1 MRLRSAAQATGE
13 GEDRIRDGG
22 RSNRGNHG
30 HRAGTRSTVVSRLL
44 SRGALFSSWTLSSAL
59 VLATTLVSAAVL
71 VTGGTVLSS
80 LPRLFPHITS
90 ALAPDQPAATVPHSR
105 LAVCVAVRDS
115 PENVLEWVRYHHNA
129 SIVGVDKFYIMVTD
143 DPDVHLLRRAL
154 QAFIDAS
161 VVELYDLPHVNPRT
175 VPQLQ
180 VALYARCLDSV
191 RDLHDYV
198 GFWDVDEYIVP
209 RDASVEPFREF
220 LAGEEVMRSGGVALN
235 WRIVGPSGHATRPL
249 SGGLLDNY
257 RMCTPWSYAE
267 NEEIKSVVRTEHAV
281 RPLSD
286 PHTFEYKEGYHA
298 VDPEGRVVSGGRNP
312 AGVGDPRYGLY
323 HFVTKSKEEY
333 REKMRR
339 GSAMGNRKDMSY
351 YELLE
356 RVAVV
361 PCGLRHDAT
370 WGCLA
375 DHASSLA
382 DVSFIACA

>member
-1 MRLRSAAQATGE
+1 MRLRSVPQATGKGE
-13 GEDRIRDGG
+13 GRTLRGSEDRSARE
-22 RSNRGNHG
+22 RGKHG
-30 HRAGTRSTVVSRLL
+30 PRADTRSTPALRRLSTAILMIAFVCVAVFMIVNTVGSSQLLFRL
-44 SRGALFSSWTLSSAL
+44 SLHNASAL
-59 VLATTLVSAAVL
+59 TQDHFAV
-71 VTGGTVLSS
+71 T
-80 LPRLFPHITS
+80 I
-90 ALAPDQPAATVPHSR
+90 PHSR

-115 PENVLEWVRYHHNA
+115 PENVLDWVRYHHNA

-143 DPDVHLLRRAL
+143 DPDVHLLRHAL
-154 QAFIDAS
+154 RPFIEAS
-161 VVELYDLPHVNPRT
+161 VVELYDLPYVNPRT

-191 RDLHDYV
+191 RDQHDYV

-220 LAGEEVMRSGGVALN
+220 LGGEEVMRSGGVALN
-235 WRIVGPSGHATRPL
+235 WRIVGPSGHATRPQ

-298 VDPEGRVVSGGRNP
+298 VDPEGRVVTGGRNP
-312 AGVGDPRYGLY
+312 AGARDPRYMLY

-356 RVAVV
+356 QLAVV
-361 PCGLRHDAT
+361 PCG
-370 WGCLA
+370 
-375 DHASSLA
+375 
-382 DVSFIACA
+382 